1 MTREEAIDILRVIN
15 PPRESK
21 RIFDEFMQAIDMAI
35 KALEEQQWIP
45 CSERLPETHKA
56 GNSFSG
62 LYMQSKPV
70 LVYGVPEYESEYSF
84 NVVTYCDD
92 LNGITYWSTEM
103 DAVTINEVTAWMP
116 LPAPY
121 KEDEKCQK

>member
-1 MTREEAIDILRVIN
+1 MTRAEAIDILKTLWQVSIKGG
-15 PPRESK
+15 PIEEAME
-21 RIFDEFMQAIDMAI
+21 IAIQ
-35 KALEEQQWIP
+35 ALEEPQWIP

-92 LNGITYWSTEM
+92 LDGTTFWSTEM
-103 DAVTINEVTAWMP
+103 DAVTVNKVTVWMP
-116 LPAPY
+116 LPEPW
-121 KEDEKCQK
+121 EGDSE